1 MRKLI
6 YLLLLLLFAVFTV
19 NNCKRDTTGS
29 DSDTGTLK
37 ISLTDAPAAYDSVV
51 IVFSEISAH
60 IDSDWVHVKQEP
72 VRVNLLDWSNGETF
86 LLGSADVPAG
96 KYTQIRIKIDS
107 AFIGV
112 KGEVHELT
120 VPNGSKTGLKLGPQ
134 FTINEGSTYS
144 IILDFDANRSIVVTG
159 PKKNPTG
166 YKLKPRIRVITDALT
181 GSISGTVLNSEEIPY
196 AYAILGADTVTSTAV
211 DTASGYFRLAF
222 LPENIYTVSV
232 EDTSGRDFSQDAVAV
247 QPGSDYNLGDI
258 TLD

>member
-6 YLLLLLLFAVFTV
+6 FLPLLLFFAVFAV
-19 NNCKRDTTGS
+19 NNCEKDAAGT
-29 DSDTGTLK
+29 DSNTGTLK

-112 KGEVHELT
+112 NGEVHELT
-120 VPNGSKTGLKLGPQ
+120 VPSGSKTGLKLGPQ
-134 FTINEGSTYS
+134 FTITEGSTYS
-144 IILDFDANRSIVVTG
+144 IILDFDASRSIVVMG
-159 PKKNPTG
+159 PKKNPKG
-166 YKLKPRIRVITDALT
+166 YKLKPRIRVITEALS
-181 GSISGTVLNSEEIPY
+181 GSISGTVLNPEEIPF
-196 AYAILGADTVTSTAV
+196 AYAILGPDTVTGTAV
-211 DTASGYFRLAF
+211 DTASGNFRLAF
-222 LPENIYTVSV
+222 LPENSYKVSV
-232 EDTSGRDFSQDAVAV
+232 EDTSGNDFSQDAVAV
-247 QPGSDYNLGDI
+247 QSGSDYDLGDI